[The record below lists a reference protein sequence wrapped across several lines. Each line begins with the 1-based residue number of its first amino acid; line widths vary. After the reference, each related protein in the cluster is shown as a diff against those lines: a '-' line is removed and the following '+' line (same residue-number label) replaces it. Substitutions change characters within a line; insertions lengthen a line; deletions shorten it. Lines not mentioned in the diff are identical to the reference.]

1 MKSYE
6 FSDSS
11 RLSFKGCPNQCYAG
25 KYPDLY
31 KHKYVECEYCAN
43 IRKKLLLNDEDVE
56 YKDLDEILR
65 TKGTAHG
72 DSFISDGVISKSVKE
87 QLTSQQKVQFE
98 KIKSLME
105 DTVSKYNAGTLP
117 DKSYVI
123 SLGRRCNLMDFH
135 VECLKKGYIAGL
147 TIVPYCTV
155 DEIIRI
161 IQNRLLPDDAEY
173 LTPYVNERDL
183 YNNQVCVIQ
192 LKGNLTRNDI
202 DSIFGLVSYRGQRK
216 LPTIIVTD
224 CNASETDTG
233 KFIMD
238 NATICES
245 EANWEIPLAISIIPD
260 EPAKDIGSL
269 NNSSPLN
276 LLKH

>member
-1 MKSYE
+1 MKGYE

-25 KYPDLY
+25 KYPDPY
-31 KHKYVECEYCAN
+31 KRKYVECEYCAN

-72 DSFISDGVISKSVKE
+72 DSFNSDEVLSESIKA

-105 DTVSKYNAGTLP
+105 DIVSKYNAGTLP

-123 SLGRRCNLMDFH
+123 SLGKACRLNDFQ
-135 VECLKKGYIAGL
+135 VECLKKGYLAGL
-147 TIVPYCTV
+147 TVVPLCGTY
-155 DEIIRI
+155 EIARI
-161 IQNRLLPDDAEY
+161 LRHELLPGDEKY
-173 LTPYVNERDL
+173 LTPYVNEGTLL
-183 YNNQVCVIQ
+183 YNQVCVIQ
-192 LKGNLTRNDI
+192 LKGDLTRNEVDR
-202 DSIFGLVSYRGQRK
+202 IFGLVSYRGQRK

-233 KFIMD
+233 KFIMA
-238 NATICES
+238 NATIYES
-245 EANWEIPLAISIIPD
+245 EASWEIPYAISIIPD
-260 EPAKDIGSL
+260 EPTKDSGLL
-269 NNSSPLN
+269 N
-276 LLKH
+276 